1 MRALVVDP
9 TLMDA
14 GSGRGGR
21 GRRRRSQASSSLPV
35 EIRDVRTPVPPGP
48 GWVLI
53 RPALAGICGTDLA
66 LVHRDAIPNVLTAYG
81 GAGTFIPGH
90 EVVGVVERAASTR
103 WAHEGDRV
111 LVEPTLRCAHKGL
124 AECRRCRSGET
135 HLCENADRGGS
146 LCAGRSVGS
155 SERAGGGWSDGFLVH
170 EDMLVPADGI
180 SDQRGVLAEP
190 ASTALHAVLRWTRR
204 GDTAVV
210 IGSGTLSRLIVATL
224 RRLHPDLD
232 IIVLHDARSP
242 SRPRVGRRHRETA
255 PLNGDPNAAFMAIRS
270 IGANRVWQ
278 GSAEQLLQKTAEHM
292 EARVMRPAGGGLPVL
307 DGGVD
312 VVFDCRASEL
322 SIDLAVRLLRA
333 GGTLVLCGRSGRHEI
348 EWSLIWARELTVRG
362 AASYGREPD
371 GRRTFGTIREWLSDA
386 SFPIDG
392 VVTHRFPLD
401 EYGAALAIA
410 NAGVAAGAVKVVFEG
425 PAATSLRPAPAS
437 VVVHMPDDPVLLHS
451 TAARVRGGHVKVS

>member
-1 MRALVVDP
+1 
-9 TLMDA
+9 
-14 GSGRGGR
+14 
-21 GRRRRSQASSSLPV
+21 
-35 EIRDVRTPVPPGP
+35 
-48 GWVLI
+48 
-53 RPALAGICGTDLA
+53 
-66 LVHRDAIPNVLTAYG
+66 
-81 GAGTFIPGH
+81 
-90 EVVGVVERAASTR
+90 
-103 WAHEGDRV
+103 
-111 LVEPTLRCAHKGL
+111 
-124 AECRRCRSGET
+124 
-135 HLCENADRGGS
+135 
-146 LCAGRSVGS
+146 
-155 SERAGGGWSDGFLVH
+155 
-170 EDMLVPADGI
+170 
-180 SDQRGVLAEP
+180 
-190 ASTALHAVLRWTRR
+190 
-204 GDTAVV
+204 
-210 IGSGTLSRLIVATL
+210 
-224 RRLHPDLD
+224 
-232 IIVLHDARSP
+232 
-242 SRPRVGRRHRETA
+242 
-255 PLNGDPNAAFMAIRS
+255 MAIRQ

-278 GSAEQLLQKTAEHM
+278 GPAEQLLQKTAEHM

-386 SFPIDG
+386 SFPVDS

-410 NAGVAAGAVKVVFEG
+410 GAGVAAGAVKVVFEG

-437 VVVHMPDDPVLLHS
+437 VVIHQPDDPVLLQS